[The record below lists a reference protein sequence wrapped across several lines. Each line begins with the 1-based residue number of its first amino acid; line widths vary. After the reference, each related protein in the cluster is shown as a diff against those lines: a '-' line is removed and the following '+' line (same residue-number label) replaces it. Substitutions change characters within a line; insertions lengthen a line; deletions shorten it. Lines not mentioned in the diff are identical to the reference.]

1 MQLRAL
7 RRWAPPHVAAAG
19 VVLIGRPSFRATI
32 RCSDEPE
39 DERRFTSVAAMGDQA
54 DSTDQCVFCE
64 IVAGTIPCAK
74 VAEDATTLAFMD
86 IDPGS
91 DGHLLVIP
99 KRHSADLVDISTDD
113 LTATTLA
120 AQRIARVV
128 LSELGADGVN
138 LLNCCGAEAW
148 QTVFHFHLHVIP
160 RYRDKDKDRLELP
173 FEPGRPADADA
184 IAERA
189 RVLAASLG
197 HRRPEQPIETA
208 QNG

>member
-1 MQLRAL
+1 
-7 RRWAPPHVAAAG
+7 
-19 VVLIGRPSFRATI
+19 
-32 RCSDEPE
+32 
-39 DERRFTSVAAMGDQA
+39 MGDQVDSA
-54 DSTDQCVFCE
+54 DECVFCA

-74 VAEDATTLAFMD
+74 VAEDATTFAFMD

-99 KRHSADLVDISTDD
+99 KQHSADLVDISADD
-113 LTATTLA
+113 LVATTLA
-120 AQRIARVV
+120 AQRIAKVV

-160 RYRDKDKDRLELP
+160 RYRDKGRDRLELP
-173 FEPGRPADADA
+173 FEPGKPADADA

-189 RVLAASLG
+189 RVLAAALSTS
-197 HRRPEQPIETA
+197 RRSPRSSTQQGA
-208 QNG
+208 

>member
-1 MQLRAL
+1 MREE
-7 RRWAPPHVAAAG
+7 V
-19 VVLIGRPSFRATI
+19 
-32 RCSDEPE
+32 
-39 DERRFTSVAAMGDQA
+39 
-54 DSTDQCVFCE
+54 DSTGQCVFCG

-74 VAEDATTLAFMD
+74 VAEDATTFAFMD

-99 KRHSADLVDISTDD
+99 KRHSADLVEISADD
-113 LTATTLA
+113 LVATTLA
-120 AQRIARVV
+120 AQRIAKVA
-128 LSELGADGVN
+128 LSALGADGVN

-173 FEPGRPADADA
+173 FEPDMPADAVA

-189 RVLAASLG
+189 RVLAASL
-197 HRRPEQPIETA
+197 
-208 QNG
+208 